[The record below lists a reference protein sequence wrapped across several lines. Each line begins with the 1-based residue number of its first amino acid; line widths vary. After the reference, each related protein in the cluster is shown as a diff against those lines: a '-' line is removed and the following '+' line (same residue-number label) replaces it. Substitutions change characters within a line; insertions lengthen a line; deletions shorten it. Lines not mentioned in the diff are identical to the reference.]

1 MGNFWRSAVAK
12 TPHGAPMHYLT
23 KWVPAPKAMNEQ
35 NVRAAVD
42 ISLRRMKTESL
53 DMLQFHW
60 WEYDHPGY
68 KDALQLLADM
78 KTRDGSQKLVRN
90 LALTNFD
97 TKRCREL
104 VELGVPIVSN
114 QVQFSLLDRR
124 PLNAMVP
131 YFEEHGAHLRCI
143 LRFAPR
149 SADDALS
156 RAGVKILAYGVLAG
170 GFLTDRYLGQPPP
183 RSKPE
188 TASLG
193 KYLKTIQQA
202 GGWGQLQ
209 RVLSA
214 CRRIADRHGVSI
226 ANVATR
232 WVLEQPTVAAAII
245 GARLGHADAEHIQEN
260 LAALTFELDATDHAE
275 LDAVFAEGEM
285 LPGDCGDEYRR

>member
-1 MGNFWRSAVAK
+1 MGNFWRSAAAK

-23 KWVPAPKAMNEQ
+23 KWVPAPKAMNEK

-68 KDALQLLADM
+68 KDALQLLAALE
-78 KTRDGSQKLVRN
+78 TRDGSQKLVRN

-131 YFEEHGAHLRCI
+131 YFEEHG
-143 LRFAPR
+143 
-149 SADDALS
+149 
-156 RAGVKILAYGVLAG
+156 VKILAYGVLAG

-209 RVLSA
+209 RVLEA

-260 LAALTFELDATDHAE
+260 LSALTFELDATDHAE
-275 LDAVFAEGEM
+275 LDDVFAEGEM

>member
-1 MGNFWRSAVAK
+1 VGNFWRTAAAK

-68 KDALQLLADM
+68 RDALQLLADM

-97 TKRCREL
+97 TKRCKEL

-131 YFEEHGAHLRCI
+131 YFEEHGAHQMHL
-143 LRFAPR
+143 R
-149 SADDALS
+149 SAICSLLRLTDDATS

-193 KYLKTIQQA
+193 K
-202 GGWGQLQ
+202 
-209 RVLSA
+209 SS
-214 CRRIADRHGVSI
+214 RRSSRRGAGVSCSGCSRRAGASPI
-226 ANVATR
+226 ATASRSRTWRRAGCLSNRRSPRRSSARGWAT
-232 WVLEQPTVAAAII
+232 PTPF
-245 GARLGHADAEHIQEN
+245 
-260 LAALTFELDATDHAE
+260 TS
-275 LDAVFAEGEM
+275 
-285 LPGDCGDEYRR
+285 RRTSRR